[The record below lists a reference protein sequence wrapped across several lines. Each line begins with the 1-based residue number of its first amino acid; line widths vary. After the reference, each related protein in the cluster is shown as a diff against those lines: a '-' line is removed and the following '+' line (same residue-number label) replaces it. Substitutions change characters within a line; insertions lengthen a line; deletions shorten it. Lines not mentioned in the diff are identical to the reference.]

1 MSLQGKKILLG
12 VSGGIAAYKSAYL
25 LRLLIK
31 EGAEVKVMMTPSAKA
46 FIGALTF
53 STLSKNP
60 VAVDFYNESDGTW
73 NNHVAAGMWG
83 DVILIAP
90 ATANTISKLASGQ
103 SDNFLITTY
112 LSAKCPVMV
121 APAMDLDMWHHP
133 TTQNNIKALQSC
145 GVSILYPEHGEL
157 ASGLT
162 GEGRMA
168 EPEHIVSRLTAFFA
182 NSNPKLKGKRV
193 LITAGPT
200 HEAIDPVRFIGNH
213 STGKMGFALAE
224 AFANEGAIVTVVHG
238 PINNTINQNNTVKSI
253 AVISA
258 EEMLTEC
265 NKLFPD
271 TDIFVAAAAVA
282 DFAPVAVADK
292 KIKKSDNADDIFH
305 LALKRN
311 PDILKTL
318 SSLRKNQLIIG
329 FALETD
335 NEVANAAKKLQEKGL
350 DMIVLNSMNDSGAGF
365 QHDTNKITILDKYNN
380 HTNFEL
386 KSKQAA
392 ASDIVNYIINHL
404 NA

>member
-25 LRLLIK
+25 VRLLIK
-31 EGAEVKVMMTPSAKA
+31 EGAEVKVMMTPGAKA

-60 VAVDFYNESDGTW
+60 VAIDFYNESDGTW

-83 DVILIAP
+83 DIMIIAP
-90 ATANTISKLASGQ
+90 ATANTISKLALGQ
-103 SDNFLITTY
+103 SDNLLITTY
-112 LSAKCPVMV
+112 LSAKCPVAI
-121 APAMDLDMWHHP
+121 APAMDLDMWKHAA
-133 TTQNNIKALQSC
+133 TQGNIQTLQKH
-145 GVSILYPEHGEL
+145 GVEIIYPETGEL
-157 ASGLT
+157 ASGLS

-168 EPEHIVSRLTAFFA
+168 EPEHIIDWLKQLFTAH
-182 NSNPKLKGKRV
+182 NPKLKGKHV

-200 HEAIDPVRFIGNH
+200 YEAIDPVRFIGNH

-224 AFANEGAIVTVVHG
+224 AFAEEGAIVTVVHG
-238 PINNTINQNNTVKSI
+238 PINENISQNTSI
-253 AVISA
+253 RKIGITSA
-258 EEMLTEC
+258 NEMLSETA
-265 NKLFPD
+265 KLFPE

-282 DFAPVAVADK
+282 DYTPVAPADK
-292 KIKKSDNADDIFH
+292 KIKKSDNNGTFQ
-305 LALKRN
+305 LELKSN

-318 SSLRKNQLIIG
+318 SLTRKNQITIG

-335 NEVANAAKKLQEKGL
+335 NEMANAAKKLHEKGL
-350 DMIVLNSMNDSGAGF
+350 DMIVLNSMQDSGAGF

-386 KSKQAA
+386 KSKQAVA
-392 ASDIVNYIINHL
+392 KDIVNYIINHL